1 MVSLNAAKWHK
12 PNFDSKSEIF
22 AVTFCFA
29 FAPSGRQKR
38 VESRA
43 SELFIKSEAGDA
55 WGKAAKSSTS
65 ERKFGGKKVFSSFST
80 HTQAK
85 RGFDFA
91 GWCVLYGFQLRLYGC
106 SKGINLPTFIN
117 ELVQLHVKPP
127 PRVTNRLPNFTRRY
141 QKELPKKIKQR
152 GRDAHLI
159 HEELVQCMKWK
170 QSVSRH
176 QELPRTSILT
186 ICVLLAWQ
194 VLPAAVISDQSEHTA
209 RSGDGN
215 KEGIP

>member
-1 MVSLNAAKWHK
+1 MVGLNAAQTK
-12 PNFDSKSEIF
+12 FRSENF

-29 FAPSGRQKR
+29 FAPP
-38 VESRA
+38 
-43 SELFIKSEAGDA
+43 
-55 WGKAAKSSTS
+55 AAKSASKVARAS
-65 ERKFGGKKVFSSFST
+65 CLSSQSGRCVGKSREKFDKRKEIWWKKVFSSFST

-85 RGFDFA
+85 RGFDSILPVGVCCTGSSFDCMCA
-91 GWCVLYGFQLRLYGC
+91 RKELICRLSLTKPKQLLA
-106 SKGINLPTFIN
+106 KPLPA
-117 ELVQLHVKPP
+117 VA
-127 PRVTNRLPNFTRRY
+127 NRLPNSTRRY

-170 QSVSRH
+170 QSVSRPEPPG
-176 QELPRTSILT
+176 QSVNSS

>member
-1 MVSLNAAKWHK
+1 MVGFNAAKWHK
-12 PNFDSKSEIF
+12 PSFEKWNFRSDILFRFRTSAPPKARRKSRERVVYQVGGRRCVGKSREKFDKRKEIW
-22 AVTFCFA
+22 
-29 FAPSGRQKR
+29 R
-38 VESRA
+38 
-43 SELFIKSEAGDA
+43 
-55 WGKAAKSSTS
+55 
-65 ERKFGGKKVFSSFST
+65 KKVFSSFST

-91 GWCVLYGFQLRLYGC
+91 GWCVLYGFQLRLCVC
-106 SKGINLPTFIN
+106 SKGINLPTFISRAAAVAR
-117 ELVQLHVKPP
+117 EAS
-127 PRVTNRLPNFTRRY
+127 PRVTNHLPNSTRRY

-170 QSVSRH
+170 QSVSKA
-176 QELPRTSILT
+176 QIWLLASSLT

-194 VLPAAVISDQSEHTA
+194 VLPATVISDQSEHTA